1 MWAGRLAHAVFDFGW
16 YSVLPS
22 FVLGFF
28 RRDSTIAA
36 LSDNEQGYLME
47 NFEAQR
53 AAITAELTQ
62 AALLGSDT
70 AKIREKL
77 ARLAE
82 REAQAAEA
90 ERTRAEAQRQQ
101 AEAEADIAARAAALA
116 QEAIERLRADGI
128 DLEDVGVQTLRTYA
142 RLLARHEAE
151 IQNAGAANA
160 RAQAMVDQVQAR
172 IAALSE
178 RAAALSGLRLTGQSN
193 DRDVGEAVLVE
204 RDLQTLRAAM
214 EQAQTAL
221 ANVQVQDGIQRAHQ
235 AAVAALQAQER
246 AVRLDC
252 LRNRAKAAEA
262 AFLGAVRALV
272 AAAGVAPSQAFTR
285 DPALDRFINFGHL

>member
-1 MWAGRLAHAVFDFGW
+1 
-16 YSVLPS
+16 
-22 FVLGFF
+22 
-28 RRDSTIAA
+28 
-36 LSDNEQGYLME
+36 ME

-62 AALLGSDT
+62 AALLGTDT

-82 REAQAAEA
+82 REAQAAGA

-101 AEAEADIAARAAALA
+101 AEADIAARAAALA

-128 DLEDVGVQTLRTYA
+128 DLKDVGVQTLQAYA
-142 RLLARHEAE
+142 RTVARHEAE
-151 IQNAGAANA
+151 IQNAGAAHA
-160 RAQAMVDQVQAR
+160 LAQAKVDQVQAR

-178 RAAALSGLRLTGQSN
+178 RAAALSGLRLTGQAN
-193 DRDVGEAVLVE
+193 DRDVGEAVLAE
-204 RDLQTLRAAM
+204 RDLQTLRAAL

-272 AAAGVAPSQAFTR
+272 TAAGVAHPSQAFTR
-285 DPALDRFINFGHL
+285 DPALDRFVNFGHL